1 MTHGKDFYDGLL
13 DITHAGDFLSVSW
26 NHLHDHFKVTLVGHS
41 DNNGS

>member
-1 MTHGKDFYDGLL
+1 
-13 DITHAGDFLSVSW
+13 LSVSW